1 MRGNV
6 INGGRFVGSRGCRK
20 SLEGAL
26 RHVSRGSGTVNYASY
41 CQIALTMTN
50 ALHTSPNRVLVVDN
64 DAGQIAEYVACLG
77 EDFEAD
83 NSTDTLTGLEKVFLG
98 EETDVEHNPRFEVHS
113 RNQGDTA
120 VEAVEHAL
128 ERKQPFSAVILELD
142 LPPGIGGIETAQ
154 QIRALDPYVNI
165 VIVSGSSDA
174 NPENLGKKI
183 PPSDKVF
190 FFRKPFHGVEC
201 RQLAAALCGKWHAD
215 LALRLAN
222 EDLER
227 RVEERTAAL
236 QKIAYFDIVTRLP
249 NQLLLIEELKNL
261 ISTGEDKEGDT
272 VVVLL
277 DIDRFSFINETMGYD
292 SGTELLR
299 SIANRLSR
307 TFAEDNGG
315 EGAIVGRSGADEF
328 AVLVPGIESDFEI
341 RELAEIV
348 KKAVEEPFLI
358 NGRDLF
364 LKAAVGVS
372 WHPVHGRDAKSVF
385 RCAEAAL
392 HRSMRSI
399 DHVITYYHNEMRYR
413 ARHKFDLEA
422 ELRGAIDSGQ
432 IIAHYQPQQSTSTG
446 ELAGVEA
453 LARWIRPDGS
463 MVPPS
468 DFVPLSEE
476 MGISDVLFESI
487 MRTVCRD
494 VATWRSQ
501 GDWEIPVSV
510 NLSAH
515 QLRNRDLVSLIK
527 GILSS
532 TEVDKRF
539 INLELTETVLLEDL
553 TIAQPVLN
561 DLATYGVG
569 IHIDDFGTGYSSLS
583 YLAQLPVQTIKIDQ
597 AFVAQ
602 LSDPDAN
609 TKVVEAIIALG
620 KAMELEVV
628 AEGVETDQQY
638 AAVRRLGCD
647 LAQGYF
653 IAKPM
658 PAAQLREWHGGYEDT
673 QSLKHGSTVIDI
685 DKARQ

>member
-1 MRGNV
+1 MPDTHQP
-6 INGGRFVGSRGCRK
+6 S
-20 SLEGAL
+20 
-26 RHVSRGSGTVNYASY
+26 T
-41 CQIALTMTN
+41 
-50 ALHTSPNRVLVVDN
+50 NRVLVCDD
-64 DAGQIAEYVACLG
+64 DAQLIGEYVRCLG
-77 EDFEAD
+77 ENFEPDVA
-83 NSTDTLTGLEKVFLG
+83 TATLGDLEKVLFG
-98 EETDVEHNPRFEVHS
+98 EETDEKGAARFEVHS
-113 RNQGDTA
+113 RNQGEAA
-120 VEAVEHAL
+120 VEAVKAAVNAGE
-128 ERKQPFSAVILELD
+128 PFSIVFIDIRMPPGQDGITSAKQIRELD
-142 LPPGIGGIETAQ
+142 PN
-154 QIRALDPYVNI
+154 VNI
-165 VIVSGSSDA
+165 VLVTASLSLD
-174 NPENLGKKI
+174 PDNLGKEI
-183 PPSDKVF
+183 PPADKVF
-190 FFRKPFHGVEC
+190 FFKKPFLGAEC

-215 LALRLAN
+215 MALRQVN

-236 QKIAYFDIVTRLP
+236 QKIAYFDMVTRLP

-261 ISTGEDKEGDT
+261 ISKAEDTEGDT

-277 DIDRFSFINETMGYD
+277 DIERFSFINETMGYD

-299 SIANRLSR
+299 SVGNRLSR
-307 TFAEDNGG
+307 TFTEEMQGQR
-315 EGAIVGRSGADEF
+315 AIVGRFGSDEF
-328 AVLVPGIESDFEI
+328 AVLMPGVDSDLDI
-341 RELAEIV
+341 SDLAEMV
-348 KKAVEEPFLI
+348 KSTVEEPFLI

-364 LKAAVGVS
+364 LKAAIGVS

-392 HRSMRSI
+392 HRSMRSL
-399 DHVITYYHNEMRYR
+399 DVAITYYHSEMQYR

-422 ELRGAIDSGQ
+422 ELRGAIESGQ
-432 IIAHYQPQQSTSTG
+432 ITAHYQPQQCTRTG

-453 LARWIRPDGS
+453 LARWTRPDGS
-463 MVPPS
+463 TVPPS

-487 MRTVCRD
+487 LNTVCAD
-494 VATWRSQ
+494 VVGWREE
-501 GDWEIPVSV
+501 GEWDVPVSV

-527 GILSS
+527 KILI
-532 TEVDKRF
+532 EAQVDKKM

-553 TIAQPVLN
+553 TIAQPVLD
-561 DLATYGVG
+561 DLASYGVG

-628 AEGVETDQQY
+628 AEGVETEQQY
-638 AAVRRLGCD
+638 AIIRRLGCN

-653 IAKPM
+653 IARPM
-658 PAAQLREWHGGYEDT
+658 PANQLRTWRSGFTDT
-673 QSLKHGSTVIDI
+673 QSLKHGPTVVKIDE
-685 DKARQ
+685 ARK